1 MTATTPLSPLSG
13 YHLIEKLGEDP
24 SGEVWKA
31 EKGGQIYAV
40 KLLNPGWESAVF
52 EAFESRKGLGHPNL
66 VKELEIGTYNG
77 RPCLVME
84 YPDGQPLKK
93 AGPLSTGRRNR
104 KGSSAS
110 WQALW
115 ITFISRAS
123 YIKA

>member
-1 MTATTPLSPLSG
+1 MTYPSPLSPLTG
-13 YHLIEKLGEDP
+13 YNLLEKLGEGA
-24 SGEVWKA
+24 SGEAWKA
-31 EKGGQIYAV
+31 EKQGKLYVV
-40 KLLNPGWESAVF
+40 KLLNPGWESTVF
-52 EAFESRKGLGHPNL
+52 EAFETRKGLEHPNL